1 MHTVNAGAPAI
12 HLANVSK
19 RYDDHAA
26 LQPTDLESETRS
38 GLILPVGVQEGESCR
53 SGIITAAGPDVN
65 GVEPGDK
72 VLFPAGVGYEVRIA
86 GASSSRCS
94 LRASCSQ
101 SSGASVEP
109 CSRFGA
115 CAF

>member
-1 MHTVNAGAPAI
+1 VLENSQRVDLNLEP
-12 HLANVSK
+12 L
-19 RYDDHAA
+19 DDFVVV
-26 LQPTDLESETRS
+26 QPTDLESETRS

-86 GASSSRCS
+86 GASVR
-94 LRASCSQ
+94 LIHREDLIARID
-101 SSGASVEP
+101 P
-109 CSRFGA
+109 
-115 CAF
+115 